1 MDYTEKIPVKDV
13 KQITY
18 EMSLLAIDMEK
29 TKQHQIKLNGSSD
42 INFKEEFDKM
52 IDDRIGM
59 VLKRMEKE
67 DE

>member
-13 KQITY
+13 KQIAY
-18 EMSLLAIDMEK
+18 EMALLAVDMEK
-29 TKQHQIKLNGSSD
+29 TKQYQIKLNGSTN

-59 VLKRMEKE
+59 VLKRME
-67 DE
+67 